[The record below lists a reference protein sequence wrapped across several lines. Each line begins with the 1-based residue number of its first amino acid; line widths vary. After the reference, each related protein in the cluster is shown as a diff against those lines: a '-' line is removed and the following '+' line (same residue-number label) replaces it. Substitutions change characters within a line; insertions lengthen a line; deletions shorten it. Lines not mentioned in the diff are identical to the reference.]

1 MSRLILNVNLT
12 GLRTTEDINEAYLW
26 VYLWRLLQR
35 RLNSGWRL
43 MWAAAHPGW
52 SWMEGEIFLLSP
64 WSLQE
69 WANSCG
75 HRQMLLLSPHW
86 KKKKKWHDCL
96 EVWWKWRFIVDMRKS
111 PARGFWKGP
120 DWTGPWQERGRGRE
134 EQGAKKPAKWLGYR
148 RRLWDQRLEML
159 RVGGE

>member
-12 GLRTTEDINEAYLW
+12 GLRTTEDINEANRW

-35 RLNSGWRL
+35 RLNSGEDWCGQQHTQADHKWKGENIPL
-43 MWAAAHPGW
+43 ISLISPGV
-52 SWMEGEIFLLSP
+52 SKFLWP
-64 WSLQE
+64 Q
-69 WANSCG
+69 ANVAPVTT
-75 HRQMLLLSPHW
+75 L
-86 KKKKKWHDCL
+86 KKKWHDCL
-96 EVWWKWRFIVDMRKS
+96 DVWWKWRFIVDMRKS